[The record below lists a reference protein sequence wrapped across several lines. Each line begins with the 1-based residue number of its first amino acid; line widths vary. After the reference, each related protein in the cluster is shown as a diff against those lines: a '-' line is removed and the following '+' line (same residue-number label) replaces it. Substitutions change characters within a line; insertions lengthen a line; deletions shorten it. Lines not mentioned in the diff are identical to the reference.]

1 MRWHCTGIFW
11 QDKIDLFL
19 LRGKGENWIKNKV
32 LQKSE
37 CTTNETLVLPTKYP
51 SLTLQPLPVIQIFPH
66 LPLRLMEW
74 FHLNFLNIISL
85 SSVIKLKGRKNLIIS
100 CFFCEH
106 LNSTLLATWFSFS
119 MSPLFDQSQAV
130 SCHGGVYLFKQ
141 LHPAFILFKLWCKL
155 F

>member
-11 QDKIDLFL
+11 QDKIDLFFL
-19 LRGKGENWIKNKV
+19 LHRGEGGNWIKNKV

-37 CTTNETLVLPTKYP
+37 CTTNETLVLPTKKYP

-100 CFFCEH
+100 CVFLWKFKFNTIGDLVFL
-106 LNSTLLATWFSFS
+106 LNVPFVWSKPSWELSWRC
-119 MSPLFDQSQAV
+119 LFV
-130 SCHGGVYLFKQ
+130 
-141 LHPAFILFKLWCKL
+141 
-155 F
+155 